1 MIEKLFSRRTNQFHI
16 FSYLIILLVLGGAY
30 YFGKESDLRI
40 VGFLLVLVFGIV
52 LLRHPVLGLGI
63 LIFSALLVPF
73 EIGTGTQ
80 TSINIAVIMTILLL
94 GLLFISRLAKRQ
106 PLINHSFLLPP
117 VIVFAI
123 ISIIAFLNGNIIWHP
138 DVGKIASLPAQLGG
152 LAVFLLTMGAILLT
166 GNQVITTIQLKRIA
180 WVFLGTGSIYILGK
194 MIPSIA
200 HWTSNF
206 FLNGSTGSLFWI
218 WLVALA
224 GGQVLFNKD
233 LPRPAWIGLWALV
246 LATLGVGL
254 KNNSW
259 ASGWI
264 PPLGAFVVLIW
275 LRSWKWGMV
284 IVLSGLILLFFIKPD
299 IIPYLLNQDNYSIVT
314 RQAAWKIVLVQ
325 AMQYNP
331 ILGFGPAN
339 YTFYTPYSP
348 IMGYYVKFNSHNQ
361 YVDLIAQIGIL
372 GLLAYGWL
380 CLKIGLLGFR
390 LRAMVKDGFTKGYV
404 NACIA
409 GLAGI
414 LAAGMISDYPIP
426 YVYNIGI
433 AGFRSSVLG
442 WLFLGGLAAI
452 EHILATKSQDGT

>member
-1 MIEKLFSRRTNQFHI
+1 M
-16 FSYLIILLVLGGAY
+16 
-30 YFGKESDLRI
+30 
-40 VGFLLVLVFGIV
+40 
-52 LLRHPVLGLGI
+52 
-63 LIFSALLVPF
+63 LVPF

-80 TSINIAVIMTILLL
+80 TSINIAVILTVLLL
-94 GLLFISRLAKRQ
+94 GLLFFSRSIKRQ
-106 PLINHSFLLPP
+106 PLLNRSSLLPP
-117 VIVFAI
+117 VVVFAI
-123 ISIIAFLNGNIIWHP
+123 ISIIAFLNGNIVWYP
-138 DVGKIASLPAQLGG
+138 FVDKIASLRAQLGG
-152 LAVFLLTMGAILLT
+152 LAVFLLTVGAILLT
-166 GNQVITTIQLKRIA
+166 ANQITTTIQLNRIA
-180 WVFLGTGSIYILGK
+180 WVFLGTGSMYILGR
-194 MIPSIA
+194 MIPAISP
-200 HWTSNF
+200 WTSGLF
-206 FLNGSTGSLFWI
+206 RIGSTGSLFWI
-218 WLVALA
+218 WIVALA

-233 LPRPAWIGLWALV
+233 LSKPAWIGLWALV

-275 LRSWKWGMV
+275 LRSWKWG
-284 IVLSGLILLFFIKPD
+284 IVTIMSGLILVFIFKPD
-299 IIPYLLNQDNYSIVT
+299 ILPFLLNQDNYSIIT
-314 RQAAWKIVLVQ
+314 RQAAWKIVLAQ
-325 AMQYNP
+325 AMQFSP
-331 ILGFGPAN
+331 VLGFGPAN

-390 LRAMVKDGFTKGYV
+390 LRAIVKDGFAKGYV

-442 WLFLGGLAAI
+442 WLFLGGLGAI
-452 EHILATKSQDGT
+452 EYMLKQKEV